1 MKPSAPATDPSFQP
15 QGQTVPQRAERTPER
30 VPRAPHE
37 RDESADS
44 QAADEPSGRRDGALA
59 HADVVQGRTDTSKGA
74 ELDATYDRLR
84 RSTPQPDKKR
94 PP

>member
-1 MKPSAPATDPSFQP
+1 MKPSAPAPDPSTPP

-44 QAADEPSGRRDGALA
+44 QAAGEPSGRRE
-59 HADVVQGRTDTSKGA
+59 GA

>member
-1 MKPSAPATDPSFQP
+1 MKPNPPADEASTPP
-15 QGQTVPQRAERTPER
+15 QGQTLPQQAERTPER

-44 QAADEPSGRRDGALA
+44 QSAGDPADQAKGALA
-59 HADVVQGRTDTSKGA
+59 HDDVMEGRRDTTKGA